1 MIISEYYNIEH
12 STFIYLH
19 KYIDEEE
26 KCLERNIIK
35 NLNFEMRKN
44 IKKHEND
51 SFALDNLLIL
61 KHLTIIFI

>member
-1 MIISEYYNIEH
+1 MKKRKMSE
-12 STFIYLH
+12 
-19 KYIDEEE
+19 
-26 KCLERNIIK
+26 NIIK
-35 NLNFEMRKN
+35 KLNFEMRKKN